1 MTNLHGTAV
10 LEQPEAGGPMALQ
23 PNTALELIEAYGIG
37 TWVLQVEGNQLNW
50 SAGVSRI
57 LGLPHDP
64 ESQSIEAF
72 VELIHPADRSAF
84 MQISIAASGGG
95 TDEREFRVLRR
106 NGEMRWV
113 KSFGKLVY
121 SRDGRPEKLLGTLFD
136 ISEIR
141 LAFEALDQREGVYEA
156 LRQLLD
162 VVVWS
167 VDGDGQVRDELG
179 WWRDTQ
185 QRGRVDGWNRLEAV
199 HPEDRD
205 RVRAAWAEALRSRH
219 PYIASYRVLWGSD
232 YVPVVSRA
240 VAVIDKQGG
249 MRRWVGVTV
258 RQDAQ
263 LRLAFDMPQA
273 EPAPLTPG
281 QVRAARGYLGWS
293 AEQLADE
300 AGVSFSTVR
309 RVETPGERGVRPQ
322 SLSAIRT
329 ALERA
334 GIRFAVD
341 RDGATCVSLVAKG

>member
-1 MTNLHGTAV
+1 MTKLVGTA
-10 LEQPEAGGPMALQ
+10 LRERPEADELMMLQ

-37 TWVLQVEGNQLNW
+37 TWVLQVDGNQLSW

-57 LGLPHDP
+57 LGVPHDP
-64 ESQSIEAF
+64 EGQTMDAF
-72 VELIHPADRSAF
+72 GALIHPADRADF
-84 MQISIAASGGG
+84 MQISLAAVSGA
-95 TDEREFRVLRR
+95 TDEREFRVLRP

-113 KSFGKLVY
+113 KSFGRLVY
-121 SRDGRPEKLLGTLFD
+121 SRDGRPERLLGTVFD

-205 RVRAAWAEALRSRH
+205 RVRAAWAEALRSRR
-219 PYIASYRVLWGSD
+219 PYIASYRVLWGEE

-240 VAVIDKQGG
+240 VAVVDKQGG
-249 MRRWVGVTV
+249 VRRWVGVSV

-263 LRLAFDMPQA
+263 FRLAFDMPQA

-309 RVETPGERGVRPQ
+309 RVETPGERGVRAQ
-322 SLSAIRT
+322 SLSAIRV

-341 RDGATCVSLVAKG
+341 RDGATCVSHVARS

>member
-1 MTNLHGTAV
+1 MTKLQGTV
-10 LEQPEAGGPMALQ
+10 LREQPEASDLTALQ
-23 PNTALELIEAYGIG
+23 PHTALELIEAYGIG
-37 TWVLQVEGNQLNW
+37 TWVLQVDGNQLNW

-57 LGLPHDP
+57 LGTPQDP
-64 ESQSIEAF
+64 ASQSIEAF
-72 VELIHPADRSAF
+72 VDLVHPADRSTF
-84 MQISIAASGGG
+84 TQISMAAASGG
-95 TDEREFRVLRR
+95 TDEREFRVLRP

-113 KSFGKLVY
+113 RSIGRLIY
-121 SRDGRPEKLLGTLFD
+121 SRDGRPERLLGTLFD

-141 LAFEALDQREGVYEA
+141 LAFEALDQREGIYEA

-167 VDGDGQVRDELG
+167 VDGDGEVRDELG

-185 QRGRVDGWNRLEAV
+185 QRGRVDGWNRLDTV

-205 RVRAAWAEALRSRH
+205 RARTAWAEALRSRR
-219 PYIASYRVLWGSD
+219 PYVASYRVLWGEN

-249 MRRWVGVTV
+249 LRRWVGVTV

-263 LRLAFDMPQA
+263 LRLAFDMPQV

-293 AEQLADE
+293 AEQLAEE

-309 RVETPGERGVRPQ
+309 RVETPGERGVRAQ

-341 RDGATCVSLVAKG
+341 RDGATCVSLTARG